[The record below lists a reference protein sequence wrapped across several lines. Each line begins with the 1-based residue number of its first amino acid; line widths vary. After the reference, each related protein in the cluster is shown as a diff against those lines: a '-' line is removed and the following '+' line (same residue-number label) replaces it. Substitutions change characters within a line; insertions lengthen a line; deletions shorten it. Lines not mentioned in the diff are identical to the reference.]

1 MTLLLESRLV
11 PLRRDEYGVIRV
23 GDSQVLLDVVIREYQ
38 TGTSPE
44 EIAQAYSTLDL
55 ADIHEVIA
63 YYLRHRGAV
72 DQYLQARRDEAD
84 QLRQEIEAKRLGGG
98 ELKAKLLDVS
108 SVEPRD
114 DWERRLFGAALDC
127 GVSVPDCAL
136 SSDGLYE

>member
-72 DQYLQARRDEAD
+72 DQYLQARRKEAEK
-84 QLRQEIEAKRLGGG
+84 LRNQIEAERPGGA
-98 ELKAKLLDVS
+98 ELKAKLLS
-108 SVEPRD
+108 RKSQMEP
-114 DWERRLFGAALDC
+114 EHASPG
-127 GVSVPDCAL
+127 
-136 SSDGLYE
+136 E